1 MIEMNGKHYSKN
13 LAESKRLVREGGEAF
28 LASHTHAGF
37 YRAHTNGVLL
47 LDRNREPFAYA
58 CIDSHTGACF
68 FVTAHRT
75 EQGTRYMYSTCE
87 HTEKALGIH
96 GMSYSEERNVA
107 KDVIRQSGIPM
118 YSRFYRVDEVTA

>member
-1 MIEMNGKHYSKN
+1 MIELRGKHYSKN
-13 LAESKRLVREGGEAF
+13 LQESKRLIKEGGEAF

-75 EQGTRYMYSTCE
+75 EQGTRYMYSTCT
-87 HTEKALGIH
+87 HTEKELGIF
-96 GMSYSEERNVA
+96 GLKCSEIHAIA
-107 KDVIRQSGIPM
+107 KEVIRQSGIPM
-118 YSRFYRVDEVTA
+118 YSRFYRTDEVAA